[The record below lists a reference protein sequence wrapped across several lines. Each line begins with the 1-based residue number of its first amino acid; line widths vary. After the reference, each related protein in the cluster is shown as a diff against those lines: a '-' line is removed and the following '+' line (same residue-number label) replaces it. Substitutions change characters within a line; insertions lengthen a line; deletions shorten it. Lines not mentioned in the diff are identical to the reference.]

1 MQVQRPHPTAAITA
15 MCLMAAVAANFFT
28 LDHGGRALTYFAGAF
43 VLASPF
49 AVLLLGHFTLART
62 WRRNAFLAG
71 GSVVFAFGWAVAS
84 FAMRWFQAGWVGVL
98 FFGVVLALL
107 ACLYLLL
114 ALVIPERPNGH
125 AI

>member
-28 LDHGGRALTYFAGAF
+28 LDHGGRALTHFAGAL

-49 AVLLLGHFTLART
+49 AVLLLGHFILART

-84 FAMRWFQAGWVGVL
+84 FAMRWFQPGWVGIL

-114 ALVIPERPNGH
+114 ALVIPERPNRQ
-125 AI
+125 AV